1 MSETKT
7 NIKESY
13 NYCFSDKFDIEDN
26 EERRIYV
33 NCDIDENIIDSA
45 VYHILRYNR
54 MDKDIPI
61 NERKPIKI
69 YISTPGGVVTAGYVL
84 IDAIMTSKTPVY
96 TINLGTAYSMGFLI
110 FIAGTKRFSM
120 PSATYLL
127 HDGSSFAWD
136 STNKLKDRVE
146 FEAGEMEEHTKKY
159 IVERTNISEEKYMEN
174 IRKEWYFYPEEAK
187 KLGVVTHIVGTD
199 CDIDEII

>member
-1 MSETKT
+1 
-7 NIKESY
+7 
-13 NYCFSDKFDIEDN
+13 
-26 EERRIYV
+26 
-33 NCDIDENIIDSA
+33 
-45 VYHILRYNR
+45 
-54 MDKDIPI
+54 
-61 NERKPIKI
+61 
-69 YISTPGGVVTAGYVL
+69 
-84 IDAIMTSKTPVY
+84 MTSKTPVY

>member
-33 NCDIDENIIDSA
+33 NCDIDENIINFA

-69 YISTPGGVVTAGYVL
+69 YISTPGGVVTAGYAL

-136 STNKLKDRVE
+136 STNKLRIELNLKRVKWKNTQRNILLKE
-146 FEAGEMEEHTKKY
+146 QIFRKKN
-159 IVERTNISEEKYMEN
+159 IWRTFVRSGTST
-174 IRKEWYFYPEEAK
+174 RKKQRNLE
-187 KLGVVTHIVGTD
+187 L
-199 CDIDEII
+199 

>member
-69 YISTPGGVVTAGYVL
+69 YISTPRWSCYCGL
-84 IDAIMTSKTPVY
+84 RID
-96 TINLGTAYSMGFLI
+96 
-110 FIAGTKRFSM
+110 
-120 PSATYLL
+120 
-127 HDGSSFAWD
+127 
-136 STNKLKDRVE
+136 
-146 FEAGEMEEHTKKY
+146 
-159 IVERTNISEEKYMEN
+159 
-174 IRKEWYFYPEEAK
+174 
-187 KLGVVTHIVGTD
+187 
-199 CDIDEII
+199 